1 MLASVK
7 HESAL
12 VRSRARRCCAVACLF
27 AGLPAFAQDIP
38 LEFGWGRALEA
49 DVEASHRIRKGDR
62 TVDVRVTYR
71 MQALRD
77 DDGYRVRAANLV
89 ARKDGRI
96 VKSGARSA
104 VLVQFMGLIPDWR
117 IATAG
122 GFVGLADYSCQRDKA
137 RRYFTETAAS
147 SSAEAR
153 RWVDQITSREV
164 LSLHANQHWNAIVG
178 DWAGKRIGIG
188 ETAREESVEAVA
200 LPSLGDSSIRTRHEY
215 TALERLP
222 CHERMVDERCVKI
235 RRVSRPDAGDLERAY
250 ARLRKSFPEM
260 AKNAGGK
267 GRMEVVT
274 TLELVTDPET
284 LRPYRLSSITR
295 RGAADSDELRVA
307 YKYDSTLR
315 DFRPLPSECAH

>member
-1 MLASVK
+1 MKHGLAPI
-7 HESAL
+7 L
-12 VRSRARRCCAVACLF
+12 SRAWRCCIVACLF
-27 AGLPAFAQDIP
+27 ACLPAFAQDIP
-38 LEFGWGRALEA
+38 LAFGWGRALEA
-49 DVEASHRIRKGDR
+49 DVDASRRIRKGDR
-62 TVDVRVTYR
+62 TVHVRVTYR

-77 DDGYRVRAANLV
+77 EDGYRVRAAHLV
-89 ARKDGRI
+89 AHKDGRI
-96 VKSGARSA
+96 VKSGGRSA

-117 IATAG
+117 ISTAG
-122 GFVGLADYSCQRDKA
+122 DFVGLADYSCQRDKA

-164 LSLHANQHWNAIVG
+164 LSLHAGQHWNAIVG
-178 DWAGKRIGIG
+178 DWTGKRIGLDA
-188 ETAREESVEAVA
+188 TAREESVEPVA
-200 LPSLGDSSIRTRHEY
+200 LPSLGDSSIRTRHEV

-235 RRVSRPDAGDLERAY
+235 RRVSRPDPGDLERAY
-250 ARLRKSFPEM
+250 ARLRRSFPEM
-260 AKNAGGK
+260 AQNAGGS

-284 LRPYRLSSITR
+284 LRPYRLSTVTR
-295 RGAADSDELRVA
+295 RGAADSDELSVV

-315 DFRPLPSECAH
+315 DFRPLPSECAQ